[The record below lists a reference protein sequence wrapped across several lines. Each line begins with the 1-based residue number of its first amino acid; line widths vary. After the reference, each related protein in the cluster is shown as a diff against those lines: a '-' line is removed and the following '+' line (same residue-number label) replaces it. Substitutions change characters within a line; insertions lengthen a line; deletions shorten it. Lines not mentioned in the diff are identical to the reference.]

1 MSELISTFGINW
13 KIMLVQIVNFGVLLF
28 ALKHFVYGPV
38 MQMMEKRRKAIEQG
52 VKDAKLAAEKLDAA
66 DGEGKAIVAQASRDA
81 DDIIARSKVRAEE
94 VGQTIARSVEEKA
107 AAALRD
113 AEMRAKDMKEKALV
127 ESKAEIA
134 QAAML
139 VAEKLLRGDK
149 VAKKS

>member
-13 KIMLVQIVNFGVLLF
+13 KIMVIQIVNFGVLLF

-38 MQMMEKRRKAIEQG
+38 MQMMEKRRSAIEKG
-52 VKDAKLAAEKLDAA
+52 VHDAKLAGEKLAAA
-66 DGEGKAIVAQASRDA
+66 DGEGKAIVTQASRDA

-107 AAALRD
+107 AASLRD
-113 AEMRAKDMKEKALV
+113 AEMRAKEVKERALA

-149 VAKKS
+149 AKKV

>member
-1 MSELISTFGINW
+1 MAELISTFGINW
-13 KIMLVQIVNFGVLLF
+13 KIMVIQIVNFGVLLF

-38 MQMMEKRRKAIEQG
+38 MHMMEQRRKAIEKG
-52 VKDAKLAAEKLDAA
+52 VRDAAHAAEKLAAA
-66 DGEGKAIVAQASRDA
+66 DGEGKAIVTQATRDA

-107 AAALRD
+107 AAALKD
-113 AEMRAKDMKEKALV
+113 AEMRAKDMKEKALA

-149 VAKKS
+149 VKKV

>member
-13 KIMLVQIVNFGVLLF
+13 KIMVIQIVNFGILLF

-38 MQMMEKRRKAIEQG
+38 LHMLEKRRAAIEKG
-52 VKDAKLAAEKLDAA
+52 VQDAAHATEKLKLA
-66 DGEGKAIVAQASRDA
+66 DGEGKALVTQATRDA
-81 DDIIARSKVRAEE
+81 DDIIARSKTRAEE

-113 AEMRAKDMKEKALV
+113 AELRAKEIKEQALQ

-139 VAEKLLRGDK
+139 VAEKLLRGEK
-149 VAKKS
+149 VKKSA